1 MRQEDEDG
9 QETGR
14 KQQEGGIDRNAA
26 GCGRRTKTDRKP
38 GESSRKTELTGMQQ
52 DAAGGRRRTGNREKP
67 AGNRKKRKEIKRG
80 LQLREIYYRS
90 CSLCRDF
97 MKYCFNTLTV

>member
-14 KQQEGGIDRNAA
+14 KQQKNGTDRNAA
-26 GCGRRTKTDRKP
+26 GCGN
-38 GESSRKTELTGMQQ
+38 GTE
-52 DAAGGRRRTGNREKP
+52 P